1 LIGSLS
7 TPETS
12 RKQLARVVALAQ
24 FDVDQERLVGPR
36 HETLTRKLSEAQAAL
51 ASHDDAHPDDA
62 LAALEAD
69 GPQWN
74 APSYERRRKDLQG
87 QVAGQRRPARG

>member
-1 LIGSLS
+1 MIGSLS

-36 HETLTRKLSEAQAAL
+36 HETLALKLSAAQAAL

-87 QVAGQRRPARG
+87 QVAGQRRLPRG

>member
-1 LIGSLS
+1 MIGSLS

-24 FDVDQERLVGPR
+24 FDVDQERLAGPR
-36 HETLTRKLSEAQAAL
+36 RETLMRKLSEAQAAL
-51 ASHDDAHPDDA
+51 ASHDEAHPDDA

-74 APSYERRRKDLQG
+74 APSYERRKKDLQVR
-87 QVAGQRRPARG
+87 VAGQRRPRRG

>member
-1 LIGSLS
+1 LIGNLS

-24 FDVDQERLVGPR
+24 FDVDQERSGGAR
-36 HETLTRKLSEAQAAL
+36 HEMLAGKLSAAQAAL

-87 QVAGQRRPARG
+87 QVADRRRPPRG